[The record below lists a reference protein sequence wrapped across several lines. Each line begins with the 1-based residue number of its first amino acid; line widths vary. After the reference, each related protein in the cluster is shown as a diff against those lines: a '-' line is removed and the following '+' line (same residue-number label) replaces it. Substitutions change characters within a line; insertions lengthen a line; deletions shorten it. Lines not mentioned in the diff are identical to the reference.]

1 MAIGVIANSPAPSE
15 EVFEFGG
22 VHVAIAVITGV
33 ADIARFA
40 QLPDD
45 DFYVSRNAV
54 FFVDGDCELV
64 QVGEGFVIGDGIDP
78 GFVVFPWAYCEGH
91 VFLQC
96 QTENA

>member
-1 MAIGVIANSPAPSE
+1 MIANSPAPGE

-22 VHVAIAVITGV
+22 VHVAIAVIAGV
-33 ADIARFA
+33 AYVARFA
-40 QLPDD
+40 QLSDD
-45 DFYVSRNAV
+45 DFHMSRDAV

-64 QVGEGFVIGDGIDP
+64 QVDEGFVIGDGIDP

-96 QTENA
+96 QAENA